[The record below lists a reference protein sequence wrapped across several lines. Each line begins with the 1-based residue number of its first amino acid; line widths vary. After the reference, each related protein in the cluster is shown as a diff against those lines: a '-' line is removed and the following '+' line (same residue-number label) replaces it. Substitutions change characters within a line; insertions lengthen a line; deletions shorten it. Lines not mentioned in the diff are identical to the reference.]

1 MAKRHRTRPRQRR
14 PVESTHR
21 PATPRP
27 EREAA
32 PVVRAAAH
40 RTVRGSRTG
49 YSRAAGVPSGSL
61 ERSAVL
67 ERNFILK
74 DFRRLSIVV
83 GTALALLIVAGV
95 IEGILLG
102 R

>member
-14 PVESTHR
+14 AIDPAHR
-21 PATPRP
+21 TATPRP

-32 PVVRAAAH
+32 PVSRAATH

-49 YSRAAGVPSGSL
+49 YSRAAGAPSNTL
-61 ERSAVL
+61 ERAAVG
-67 ERNFILK
+67 ERNFISK
-74 DFRRLSIVV
+74 DLRRLSIVV
-83 GTALALLIVAGV
+83 GVALALLVVAGAA
-95 IEGILLG
+95 ESMLLG

>member
-14 PVESTHR
+14 AVDSAHR
-21 PATPRP
+21 TATPRP

-32 PVVRAAAH
+32 PVLRTPTH

-49 YSRAAGVPSGSL
+49 YSRAAGAPSNTL
-61 ERSAVL
+61 ERASSI
-67 ERNFILK
+67 ERNFISK
-74 DFRRLSIVV
+74 DLRRLGLVV
-83 GTALALLIVAGV
+83 AIALGLLVVFGV
-95 IEGILLG
+95 LEGLVL